1 MNTQVSEITAPS
13 RGLAFY
19 VNAYRANLKVGM
31 ALMLQYRFAVLIW
44 GVWGF
49 VGPLISLAV
58 WTAAT
63 QARGGSVTNAASGAT
78 FSQADFA
85 AYFLVFMIFSHV
97 TMSWEA
103 FEFAYRVRTG
113 SLSQHLLKPIH
124 PIHADA
130 ASNIS
135 FKVVTSSMLLPV
147 WIALVIFLKPTP
159 PESWQTALLAVPALA
174 IAAVMRYI
182 WQYALAAV
190 AFWTTRVE
198 AVNQLYFATDSFL
211 SGRVAP
217 LALLPGF
224 LGAAAYYSPFR
235 AMGAFPVE
243 LALGRVPPGEI
254 IPGFLIQLVWLA
266 AGVVVLKVVWNAG
279 VRQYSAVGA

>member
-1 MNTQVSEITAPS
+1 MNTDNR

-19 VNAYRANLKVGM
+19 VHLYRANLKVGM

-63 QARGGSVTNAASGAT
+63 QARGGSVTNLANGAT
-78 FSQADFA
+78 FDRADFA
-85 AYFLVFMIFSHV
+85 AYFLTFMVFSHL
-97 TMSWEA
+97 TMSWDA
-103 FEFAYRVRTG
+103 FEFAMRIRSG
-113 SLSQHLLKPIH
+113 SLSQHLLRPIH
-124 PIHADA
+124 PIHGDA

-135 FKVVTSSMLLPV
+135 FKVVTGSMLLPI
-147 WIALVIFLKPTP
+147 WLLLILILKPTP
-159 PESWQTALLAVPALA
+159 PASWEQAVLAVPALL
-174 IAAVMRYI
+174 IAGVMRYI
-182 WQYALAAV
+182 MQYALAAV
-190 AFWTTRVE
+190 AFWTTRIE

-211 SGRVAP
+211 SGRIAP
-217 LALLPGF
+217 LSLLPGV

-254 IPGFLIQLVWLA
+254 LPGFAIQLVWLA
-266 AGVVVLKVVWNAG
+266 FSVLLLRVVWNAG
-279 VRQYSAVGA
+279 VKQYSAVGA